1 MSKQSTRE
9 TVFHTIKDMNRATVD
24 DLAVA
29 AEVSP
34 VTVRHHLNGLMAD
47 GLIESDSVR
56 RKVGRPYYVYS
67 VSEKGNELF
76 PKTYLALSSRLL
88 DEMKERFSAEI
99 VAELFQGVVQGIL
112 DDRAGEFEH
121 LPMEARLDYLVGL
134 LENEGF
140 LAKWEKNGDKYDII
154 EYSCPLLSIG
164 QTHQEVCTLDTALIE
179 AVMQAE
185 IEQHSCMIEGD
196 SRCRFT
202 IGVPLEMRRQLITL
216 NEVESR

>member
-1 MSKQSTRE
+1 MSKRTTRE
-9 TVFHTIKDMNRATVD
+9 TVLHTIKDMHRATVD
-24 DLAVA
+24 DLAA
-29 AEVSP
+29 AADVSP

-88 DEMKERFSAEI
+88 DEMKERFSGE
-99 VAELFQGVVQGIL
+99 VVTDLFQGVVQGIL
-112 DDRAGEFEH
+112 DDHVGEFEH
-121 LPMEARLDYLVGL
+121 LPMEARLDYLVDL
-134 LENEGF
+134 LEDEGF
-140 LAKWEKNGDKYDII
+140 LARWEKNGDKYDII

-164 QTHQEVCTLDTALIE
+164 QTHQEVCTLDTVLIE
-179 AVMQAE
+179 SVMQVK

-196 SRCRFT
+196 NRCRFT
-202 IGVPLEMRRQLITL
+202 LVAPLEAQEQLIPL
-216 NEVESR
+216 AEVETR